1 MEGNGLLEAHGT
13 EQLTIRGLQ
22 DDASIPSSELPF
34 LVTHW
39 LANYQSKVPEEFI
52 DRQEQDAIQQI
63 HNAAAELASAFTS
76 LGAYGTANVPNLKH
90 RFGNNEAKNATY
102 SDVARRYPQISRCHL
117 ESVIQSSAST
127 AVAMDNVARR
137 ECGISDMF
145 HAAREKKP
153 NLGGGRRL
161 NDEIDLTIDSKT
173 RGAGVAPEVSSALQ
187 TPVLPGFRIGNHD
200 TFKSFNPVSGA
211 TEMRRLGVPVESD
224 YQYLCS
230 MAARSMRQFLNL
242 REKHHSEAAEINSL
256 QWSLANQE
264 KNKIDLLKQRKSLT
278 TPRLAEIEQHI
289 LEGENN
295 CVRVIAQLTANLVQ
309 RRAIHEK
316 TTEQFR
322 NTGMEAKTLYNRSLR
337 IIQNYRDPFRPINSS
352 SLPIFT
358 TLVCGPR
365 RNRHMLDIIR
375 RQYAAGGSWGQAIS
389 QRRQIGLAIS
399 RKSASTSRK
408 AVLATRLSHAVTI
421 NAHLTYP
428 VYCLRFDR
436 SGRYFI
442 TGADDCLVKLFI
454 LGAGPS
460 ALRSMSRERG
470 KRQAFNYGANS
481 RGAVLVSTLRGHAGV
496 ICDIDVSADNAF
508 LATAS
513 DDGDVRIWGLRD
525 GCPIAILRG
534 HRGGA
539 NMVSWSTTTPYRLVT
554 TGMDGLAR
562 IWDIREAALKRYAS
576 QVGARLDYKFRLTN
590 TEKWTV
596 NEETVGGS
604 HVGIQERAE
613 LLSPLLVT
621 ASNNF
626 ESTEESHD
634 PGPVVDPAA
643 NVALPV
649 GPDNV
654 VMNIVQNPVPLVGDM
669 PLNIAENIVPGA
681 FIANNNL
688 DEGVRIVAKLQ
699 HGEPADAHAVGP
711 GTRSRRKDV
720 KVICVARCPLG
731 GHFATGSDD
740 GQCRIWLDEDDP
752 CLSRG
757 SHMFFRKSDPS
768 DLPSTQNLLARLSG
782 HMNAI
787 TDLRYSHAG
796 DRILSAS
803 QKDGNA
809 RIWSWSVKKGVHTP
823 RSPSGLSDM
832 KQIVLKLTKVDAA
845 SQRSLPP
852 RRRGAGPATT
862 AGSAITCDVAVWT
875 ADDSKVVTSQCCP
888 TTSSGVEITPG
899 SQSILIWDSW
909 TGSCLMGITSA
920 HEMQCPVVVPHPVD
934 PGIIISAGA
943 DGFAKVWDLEAG
955 KCIFSHENDAAF
967 FPEAQNQRGKKSGFL
982 DGSFDHDGLTLI
994 LTDDNGR
1001 ISVFDTLSNEA
1012 QNLAPGWMREQYFA
1026 NDYYELFYDANGY
1039 CVEQGSQQP
1048 PHLAPRSARCNHSG
1062 EAWDEE
1068 ASETFRYVNGPV
1080 PTLETETR
1088 AQRLSIWNKFANIP
1102 ELSQFSSEYAKRTAI
1117 VMGEFD
1123 PSRTLI
1129 IQGSNGEIQSI
1140 TSTLNHYAQ
1149 GQLGITTT
1157 GGNVNIV
1164 TTLNRQQAQAPSRSL
1179 SSNYRWRDFEDLE
1192 REERSNV
1199 AADEPDSDDEEFVL
1213 NSNRRDNA
1221 VDLDDEELSGL
1232 EGMDSDDSTSF
1243 EYGGTPG
1250 NRRARSRRRQ
1260 RRERNR
1266 IDARNLRRQQ
1276 QQRVAPI
1283 RASSRTRVLPSEP
1296 DSDDDSIMEF
1306 MSTNNKPSGPFIHD
1320 YTVSGHLFRL
1330 PDSGS
1335 RIKRKWL
1342 RRLESA
1348 SSYNGTKNYAP
1359 QVGDSVIYI
1368 ARAHSETIL
1377 SFPTL
1382 RAPWTDWPAGARWPT
1397 LRCKIKHIRF
1407 RFPYE
1412 SCYRNRNVNSKC
1424 ESIVAILTLEVTGI
1438 PEISE
1443 DREYP
1448 WPKPSFI
1455 SRQTRSAAHEFEVS
1469 MFVSELQDFIIPEKL
1484 FRWRIESLENAVRA
1498 NKNNFSEIP
1507 LACYLAPELV
1517 GADEDSTMVPYFA
1530 KLVGLLEESSET
1542 QAHLRGSG
1550 FQLLEIVWDDGGL
1563 SEYVSPWEVSLRDR
1577 IYDVP
1582 QPPRLSHHEKR
1593 LIRAGLEKAERS
1605 PTVKGFFMS
1614 PVDEARYSDYH
1625 SRVEVSMDFSF
1636 IEQRLSSD
1644 YYATAASVLA
1654 DIQLVRD
1661 NCRKYNSEDAEISIA
1676 ISSVVSRFEG
1686 DLRTSLGPELISLS
1700 DEGPIQ
1706 SNSQIGSTLV
1716 TSESPGNRQTRSLRS
1731 LSNPRSS
1738 LEQLPSPSTNV
1749 NLRTESLSTS
1759 RTLRIRMPQS
1769 SRNETPE
1776 LGRVTRNRTHEQ
1788 STTTGT
1794 RTRHN
1799 GRNCN
1804 SYLERVPSIEE
1815 EGINTI
1821 VSRGPRPVRFSIPRQ
1836 SQVLDEGETM
1846 QQSQRPSRARHHVN
1860 LVEHELGTRRSFRGS
1875 SNPRRLHDE
1884 SELGTTYQS
1893 DDQPEVDAILKD
1905 NSGSDIEVPHHSARG
1920 KSLRRNTQGESD
1932 SEEEQSDED
1941 GDNLDDEASKD
1952 EIESESESEPDES
1965 DDDDVE
1971 PPTKR
1976 GTARRSS
1983 RSTNQRGKITE
1994 PKPAMP
2000 SPQRRSSRKTFASSP
2015 EYVEEKISSDEVEE
2029 ESDHDKRQ
2037 KRNPNRQSAAKKEST
2052 TRSQPPRKRAK
2063 KGRI

>member
-1 MEGNGLLEAHGT
+1 ME
-13 EQLTIRGLQ
+13 Q
-22 DDASIPSSELPF
+22 
-34 LVTHW
+34 
-39 LANYQSKVPEEFI
+39 
-52 DRQEQDAIQQI
+52 
-63 HNAAAELASAFTS
+63 
-76 LGAYGTANVPNLKH
+76 
-90 RFGNNEAKNATY
+90 
-102 SDVARRYPQISRCHL
+102 
-117 ESVIQSSAST
+117 
-127 AVAMDNVARR
+127 
-137 ECGISDMF
+137 
-145 HAAREKKP
+145 
-153 NLGGGRRL
+153 
-161 NDEIDLTIDSKT
+161 
-173 RGAGVAPEVSSALQ
+173 
-187 TPVLPGFRIGNHD
+187 
-200 TFKSFNPVSGA
+200 
-211 TEMRRLGVPVESD
+211 
-224 YQYLCS
+224 
-230 MAARSMRQFLNL
+230 
-242 REKHHSEAAEINSL
+242 
-256 QWSLANQE
+256 
-264 KNKIDLLKQRKSLT
+264 
-278 TPRLAEIEQHI
+278 
-289 LEGENN
+289 
-295 CVRVIAQLTANLVQ
+295 
-309 RRAIHEK
+309 
-316 TTEQFR
+316 
-322 NTGMEAKTLYNRSLR
+322 
-337 IIQNYRDPFRPINSS
+337 
-352 SLPIFT
+352 
-358 TLVCGPR
+358 
-365 RNRHMLDIIR
+365 
-375 RQYAAGGSWGQAIS
+375 
-389 QRRQIGLAIS
+389 
-399 RKSASTSRK
+399 
-408 AVLATRLSHAVTI
+408 
-421 NAHLTYP
+421 
-428 VYCLRFDR
+428 
-436 SGRYFI
+436 
-442 TGADDCLVKLFI
+442 
-454 LGAGPS
+454 
-460 ALRSMSRERG
+460 
-470 KRQAFNYGANS
+470 
-481 RGAVLVSTLRGHAGV
+481 
-496 ICDIDVSADNAF
+496 
-508 LATAS
+508 
-513 DDGDVRIWGLRD
+513 
-525 GCPIAILRG
+525 
-534 HRGGA
+534 
-539 NMVSWSTTTPYRLVT
+539 
-554 TGMDGLAR
+554 
-562 IWDIREAALKRYAS
+562 
-576 QVGARLDYKFRLTN
+576 
-590 TEKWTV
+590 
-596 NEETVGGS
+596 
-604 HVGIQERAE
+604 
-613 LLSPLLVT
+613 
-621 ASNNF
+621 
-626 ESTEESHD
+626 
-634 PGPVVDPAA
+634 
-643 NVALPV
+643 
-649 GPDNV
+649 
-654 VMNIVQNPVPLVGDM
+654 
-669 PLNIAENIVPGA
+669 
-681 FIANNNL
+681 
-688 DEGVRIVAKLQ
+688 
-699 HGEPADAHAVGP
+699 
-711 GTRSRRKDV
+711 
-720 KVICVARCPLG
+720 
-731 GHFATGSDD
+731 
-740 GQCRIWLDEDDP
+740 
-752 CLSRG
+752 
-757 SHMFFRKSDPS
+757 
-768 DLPSTQNLLARLSG
+768 
-782 HMNAI
+782 
-787 TDLRYSHAG
+787 
-796 DRILSAS
+796 
-803 QKDGNA
+803 
-809 RIWSWSVKKGVHTP
+809 
-823 RSPSGLSDM
+823 
-832 KQIVLKLTKVDAA
+832 
-845 SQRSLPP
+845 
-852 RRRGAGPATT
+852 
-862 AGSAITCDVAVWT
+862 
-875 ADDSKVVTSQCCP
+875 
-888 TTSSGVEITPG
+888 
-899 SQSILIWDSW
+899 
-909 TGSCLMGITSA
+909 
-920 HEMQCPVVVPHPVD
+920 
-934 PGIIISAGA
+934 
-943 DGFAKVWDLEAG
+943 
-955 KCIFSHENDAAF
+955 
-967 FPEAQNQRGKKSGFL
+967 
-982 DGSFDHDGLTLI
+982 
-994 LTDDNGR
+994 
-1001 ISVFDTLSNEA
+1001 
-1012 QNLAPGWMREQYFA
+1012 
-1026 NDYYELFYDANGY
+1026 
-1039 CVEQGSQQP
+1039 
-1048 PHLAPRSARCNHSG
+1048 
-1062 EAWDEE
+1062 
-1068 ASETFRYVNGPV
+1068 
-1080 PTLETETR
+1080 
-1088 AQRLSIWNKFANIP
+1088 
-1102 ELSQFSSEYAKRTAI
+1102 
-1117 VMGEFD
+1117 
-1123 PSRTLI
+1123 
-1129 IQGSNGEIQSI
+1129 
-1140 TSTLNHYAQ
+1140 
-1149 GQLGITTT
+1149 
-1157 GGNVNIV
+1157 
-1164 TTLNRQQAQAPSRSL
+1164 
-1179 SSNYRWRDFEDLE
+1179 
-1192 REERSNV
+1192 
-1199 AADEPDSDDEEFVL
+1199 
-1213 NSNRRDNA
+1213 
-1221 VDLDDEELSGL
+1221 
-1232 EGMDSDDSTSF
+1232 
-1243 EYGGTPG
+1243 
-1250 NRRARSRRRQ
+1250 
-1260 RRERNR
+1260 
-1266 IDARNLRRQQ
+1266 
-1276 QQRVAPI
+1276 
-1283 RASSRTRVLPSEP
+1283 
-1296 DSDDDSIMEF
+1296 
-1306 MSTNNKPSGPFIHD
+1306 
-1320 YTVSGHLFRL
+1320 
-1330 PDSGS
+1330 
-1335 RIKRKWL
+1335 
-1342 RRLESA
+1342 
-1348 SSYNGTKNYAP
+1348 KNYAP

-2052 TRSQPPRKRAK
+2052 TRLAQPPRKRAK